1 MASVDDK
8 VETGVKQ
15 LANAS
20 HYQVSRTYTN
30 LLEHIETY
38 WTKQAHVFSGVCAVQ
53 GAQQGMLS
61 DGCCGDYCCCAHG
74 RPSHTT
80 QELMREIAC
89 I

>member
-30 LLEHIETY
+30 LLEPIGTY
-38 WTKQAHVFSGVCAVQ
+38 WNLLEPIGTYWNI
-53 GAQQGMLS
+53 L
-61 DGCCGDYCCCAHG
+61 
-74 RPSHTT
+74 
-80 QELMREIAC
+80 E
-89 I
+89 